1 MLYNPWIFEED
12 PYIDGKEAE
21 EIRDH
26 RAEAIWESARDREET
41 HNGYQS

>member
-26 RAEAIWESARDREET
+26 RAEAIWESAREDELCKK
-41 HNGYQS
+41 SI

>member
-26 RAEAIWESARDREET
+26 RAEAIWD
-41 HNGYQS
+41 YQRGLEVSEDGR